1 MNSSTDSLDHA
12 ADLLSTAEA
21 GGRVVRGAAVRAAG
35 YGAGT
40 LFGAV
45 GSFFLLRHLGVSDFG
60 RYATVTAL
68 LGVVAGISDGGLTA
82 VGSRELAL
90 AGGEERTRLMR
101 NLVTLRLT
109 ITPLGVL
116 LATGFAIVAGYDRQM
131 VLGTLLGGIGVVFI
145 NTQTTMAMPLVI
157 TLNLVRLTF
166 FEVAKGAL
174 NLVAIVLLVLAGA
187 KLLPF
192 FAAQAVT
199 GAALVAVAPFVVRAR
214 GSLLPGYD
222 PALVRSLLREALPLA
237 VALVMNVLYFRVL
250 MIITSLLASKHE
262 IGLFATSFQV
272 FTVIWSLPIVVLS
285 SALPLLSVA
294 GRDDDER
301 LRRGLQSMTE
311 VVLATGI
318 FLTLVIYALASPA
331 IRLLGGAAFAGA
343 APVLQIQA
351 FALVPV
357 FLGQTWQL
365 GLLSVRRQSALI
377 WANAIALVAVLVIG
391 TLFVSAWASR
401 GAAVA
406 AVIAESLLAAL
417 VYVFLRRARPDS
429 APTFGRTPRVVLASL
444 PAFAVLA
451 LPVSWPITLVASC
464 TLFVVGCVLARAL
477 PPDLLFALRRRQ
489 SSSP

>member
-1 MNSSTDSLDHA
+1 MDSSTNSLEHA
-12 ADLLSTAEA
+12 TDLLSTAEA
-21 GGRVVRGAAVRAAG
+21 GGRVVRGAVVRAAG

-68 LGVVAGISDGGLTA
+68 LGVVAGISDAGLTA

-90 AGGEERTRLMR
+90 LGGEERARLMR

-109 ITPLGVL
+109 ITPIGVL
-116 LATGFAIVAGYDRQM
+116 LATAFAIVAGYDRQM

-145 NTQTTMAMPLVI
+145 NTQTTMAMPLVVN
-157 TLNLVRLTF
+157 LQLVRLTF

-174 NLVAIVLLVLAGA
+174 NLVAIVFLVLVGA

-214 GSLLPGYD
+214 GSLVPGWD
-222 PALVRSLLREALPLA
+222 PALARSLLREALPLA

-262 IGLFATSFQV
+262 TGLFATSFQV
-272 FTVIWSLPIVVLS
+272 FTVIWSLPLVVLS
-285 SALPLLSVA
+285 SALPLLAVA
-294 GRDDDER
+294 GRDDEHR

-311 VVLATGI
+311 VVLAAGV
-318 FLTLVIYALASPA
+318 FVTLVIYALATPA
-331 IRLLGGAAFAGA
+331 IRLLGGAEFAGA
-343 APVLQIQA
+343 GRVLQIQA
-351 FALVPV
+351 FALIPV

-365 GLLSVRRQSALI
+365 GLLSLRRQSALVRANGIALLAVIFVGTVFVSI
-377 WANAIALVAVLVIG
+377 WGSIGAAIAAVL
-391 TLFVSAWASR
+391 
-401 GAAVA
+401 
-406 AVIAESLLAAL
+406 AETLLAAL
-417 VYVFLRRARPDS
+417 VYFFLRRASPES
-429 APTFGRTPRVVLASL
+429 APGLGRTPRVVSAAV

-451 LPVSWPITLVASC
+451 LPVSWPVTLVLSPTIFA
-464 TLFVVGCVLARAL
+464 VGCLLARAL
-477 PPDLLFALRRRQ
+477 PPDLLFALRRRH
-489 SSSP
+489 SS

>member
-1 MNSSTDSLDHA
+1 MDSSTDSLGHA
-12 ADLLSTAEA
+12 TDLLSTAEA

-45 GSFFLLRHLGVSDFG
+45 GSFFLLRHLGVPDFG

-68 LGVVAGISDGGLTA
+68 LAIVQGISDGGLTA

-90 AGGEERTRLMR
+90 LGDEDRARLMR

-109 ITPLGVL
+109 ITPIGVL

-145 NTQTTMAMPLVI
+145 ITQTTMAMPLVVN
-157 TLNLVRLTF
+157 LQLVRLTI

-174 NLVAIVLLVLAGA
+174 NLVAIVLLVLIGA
-187 KLLPF
+187 RLLPF

-199 GAALVAVAPFVVRAR
+199 GAALLAVAPFVVRAR
-214 GSLLPGYD
+214 GSLAPGYD
-222 PALVRSLLREALPLA
+222 PALVRPLLREALPLA
-237 VALVMNVLYFRVL
+237 VALVMNVIYFRVL
-250 MIITSLLASKHE
+250 MIIMSLLASKHE

-272 FTVIWSLPIVVLS
+272 FTVIWSLPLVVLS
-285 SALPLLSVA
+285 SALPLLAVA
-294 GRDDDER
+294 GRDDNDR
-301 LRRGLQSMTE
+301 LGRGLQSITE
-311 VVLATGI
+311 VGLATGV
-318 FLTLVIYALASPA
+318 FLTLVVYALATPA
-331 IRLLGGAAFAGA
+331 IRLLGGAEFAGA

-357 FLGQTWQL
+357 FLGQAWQL

-377 WANAIALVAVLVIG
+377 WANAIALVGVIVIG
-391 TLFVSAWASR
+391 TVLASAWSSR

-417 VYVFLRRARPDS
+417 VYFFLRRASPES
-429 APTFGRTPRVVLASL
+429 TPTLGRTPRILVAAL
-444 PAFAVLA
+444 PAYAVLA
-451 LPVSWPITLVASC
+451 IPAPWPVLLVLSC
-464 TLFVVGCVLARAL
+464 AVFVAGCVVGRAL
-477 PPDLLFALRRRQ
+477 PPELLDALRRRQ
-489 SSSP
+489 SNSP

>member
-1 MNSSTDSLDHA
+1 MDSTTDSLEHA
-12 ADLLSTAEA
+12 TDLLNTAEA

-68 LGVVAGISDGGLTA
+68 LAIVQGISDGGLTA

-90 AGGEERTRLMR
+90 LGGEDRARLMR

-109 ITPLGVL
+109 ITPIGVL
-116 LATGFAIVAGYDRQM
+116 LAVGFAIVAGYDRQM

-145 NTQTTMAMPLVI
+145 ITQTTMAMPLVVN
-157 TLNLVRLTF
+157 LQLVRLTI

-174 NLVAIVLLVLAGA
+174 NLVAIVLLVLLGA

-199 GAALVAVAPFVVRAR
+199 GAALLAVAPFVVRAR
-214 GSLLPGYD
+214 GSLVPGYD
-222 PALVRSLLREALPLA
+222 PALVRPLLREALPLA
-237 VALVMNVLYFRVL
+237 VALVMNVIYFRVL
-250 MIITSLLASKHE
+250 MIIMSLLASKHE
-262 IGLFATSFQV
+262 LGLFATSFQV
-272 FTVIWSLPIVVLS
+272 FTVIWSLPLVVLS
-285 SALPLLSVA
+285 SALPLLAVA
-294 GRDDDER
+294 GRDDGDR
-301 LRRGLQSMTE
+301 LGRGLQSITE
-311 VVLATGI
+311 VGLAAGV
-318 FLTLVIYALASPA
+318 FLTLVVYALATPA
-331 IRLLGGAAFAGA
+331 IRLLGGAQFAGA

-357 FLGQTWQL
+357 FLGQAWQL

-377 WANAIALVAVLVIG
+377 WANAIALVAVIVIG
-391 TLFVSAWASR
+391 TVFVSAWSSR

-417 VYVFLRRARPDS
+417 VYVFLRRARPQS
-429 APTFGRTPRVVLASL
+429 TPTLGRTPRVLLAAV
-444 PAFAVLA
+444 PAYAVLA
-451 LPVSWPITLVASC
+451 IPAPWPVQLVLSC
-464 TLFVVGCVLARAL
+464 ALFVAGCLLGRAL
-477 PPDLLFALRRRQ
+477 PPELLDALRRRQ
-489 SSSP
+489 SNSA

>member
-1 MNSSTDSLDHA
+1 MNASTDSLDHA

-35 YGAGT
+35 YAAGT

-90 AGGEERTRLMR
+90 AGGEARARLMR

-109 ITPLGVL
+109 ITPIGVL

-145 NTQTTMAMPLVI
+145 NTQTTMAMPLVVN
-157 TLNLVRLTF
+157 LNLVRLTF

-187 KLLPF
+187 ELLPF

-214 GSLLPGYD
+214 GSLTPGYD
-222 PALVRSLLREALPLA
+222 PVLVRSLLHEALPLA

-250 MIITSLLASKHE
+250 MIITSLLATTYE

-285 SALPLLSVA
+285 SALPLLAVA

-311 VVLATGI
+311 VVLAAGI
-318 FLTLVIYALASPA
+318 FLTLVIYSLASPA
-331 IRLLGGAAFAGA
+331 IRLLGGPDFAGA

-365 GLLSVRRQSALI
+365 GLLSLRRQSALI
-377 WANAIALVAVLVIG
+377 RANAIALGVVIVIG
-391 TLFVSAWASR
+391 TAFVDAWGSR
-401 GAAVA
+401 GAAAA

-417 VYVFLRRARPDS
+417 VYFFLRRARQQT
-429 APTFGRTPRVVLASL
+429 APRLGRTPRVVLASL

-451 LPVSWPITLVASC
+451 LPVSWPVTLVVSC
-464 TLFVVGCVLARAL
+464 AFFAVGCVVTRAL
-477 PPDLLFALRRRQ
+477 PPDLLVTLRRRQ
-489 SSSP
+489 SNSP

>member
-1 MNSSTDSLDHA
+1 VDSSTDSLDHA

-40 LFGAV
+40 LLGAV

-90 AGGEERTRLMR
+90 AHGEERARLMR

-109 ITPLGVL
+109 ITPIGVL

-145 NTQTTMAMPLVI
+145 NTQTTMAMPLVVN
-157 TLNLVRLTF
+157 LQLVRLTV

-187 KLLPF
+187 TLLPF

-214 GSLLPGYD
+214 GSLVPGYN
-222 PALVRSLLREALPLA
+222 PVLVRSLLREALPLA

-272 FTVIWSLPIVVLS
+272 FTVIWSLPLVVLS
-285 SALPLLSVA
+285 SALPLLAVA

-311 VVLATGI
+311 VVLAAGVLLI
-318 FLTLVIYALASPA
+318 LVIYVLASPA
-331 IRLLGGAAFAGA
+331 IRLLGGAEFAGA

-351 FALVPV
+351 FALIPV
-357 FLGQTWQL
+357 FLGQSWQL
-365 GLLSVRRQSALI
+365 GLLSIRRQSALI
-377 WANAIALVAVLVIG
+377 RANGIALVSVIVIG
-391 TLFVSAWASR
+391 TVFVSAWGSR

-417 VYVFLRRARPDS
+417 VYLFLRRAQPAS
-429 APTFGRTPRVVLASL
+429 TPTLGRTPRVVLAAL

-451 LPVSWPITLVASC
+451 LPVPWPVMLVLSC
-464 TLFVVGCVLARAL
+464 AVFVAGLVLTRAL
-477 PPDLLFALRRRQ
+477 PPDLMVALRRRQ
-489 SSSP
+489 SNSP